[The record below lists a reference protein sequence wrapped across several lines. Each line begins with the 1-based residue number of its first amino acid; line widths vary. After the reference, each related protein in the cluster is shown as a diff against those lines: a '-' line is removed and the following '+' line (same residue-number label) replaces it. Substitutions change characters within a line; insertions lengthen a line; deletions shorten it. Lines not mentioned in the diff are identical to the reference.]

1 MRMIRYLEDVELVKA
16 IEVKQTNGTKIIKDY
31 ENIGEYRIQKKS
43 LEDEVSASIYGANI
57 TRMWN
62 IASPL
67 GDLEE
72 YLIPKVDNQ
81 EDNIS
86 LYYIILGNTRYKINS
101 VKDSG
106 IDIERV

>member
-1 MRMIRYLEDVELVKA
+1 MRMIRYLEEVELVKA
-16 IEVKQTNGTKIIKDY
+16 VEEKQPNGTKIKTFSH
-31 ENIGEYRIQKKS
+31 IGDYRIQKKS

-72 YLIPKVDNQ
+72 YLIPKVDNK

-86 LYYIILGNTRYKINS
+86 LYFIMLGTTRYKINS

>member
-1 MRMIRYLEDVELVKA
+1 MKMIRYLEEVELIKSVN
-16 IEVKQTNGTKIIKDY
+16 EKQPNGTVIKTF
-31 ENIGEYRIQKKS
+31 NHINNYRVQKRS

-67 GDLEE
+67 KDLEE

-86 LYYIILGNTRYKINS
+86 FYFIMLGDTRYKINS

>member
-1 MRMIRYLEDVELVKA
+1 MRMIRYLEEIELVKSVN
-16 IEVKQTNGTKIIKDY
+16 EKQPNGTVVKTF
-31 ENIGEYRIQKKS
+31 NHIGNYRIQKRS

-62 IASPL
+62 IATPL
-67 GDLEE
+67 GDLEQ
-72 YLIPKVDNQ
+72 YLIPKVENQ

-86 LYYIILGNTRYKINS
+86 FYFIILENNRYKINS